1 MHRPSLVPFAAA
13 LLLPLG
19 PLLGQQGYKNFE
31 NKHKGITF
39 VYPASHDELPL
50 PPTERLWVAKYV
62 MRQQPDELKKVDE
75 RLFQAETPFLQVF
88 RFELP
93 GAVTPS
99 GARPADGAAA
109 EGAAAAGAAG
119 DEGPPVLTWE
129 QFATMLGRL
138 ELRPDP
144 KKPDH
149 FTVHP
154 RLRGRGPGRGKDAE
168 ANEFEGYLV
177 RRLDGQRVVGVIG
190 FSYQPGAKT
199 LQSQVTRM
207 AASIKEVADDAAER
221 ADAEIDRL
229 YASGKFQAVA
239 WRKQARAK
247 MAKGWKALDTENY
260 LIVHHS
266 TNAALIRRIARDI
279 EAMRAFYAEQFP
291 PSKPIDA
298 VAIVRVCRTKDEYH
312 EYGGP
317 PSTGGYWHPV
327 NEELVFYDYSY
338 TMQKMDTREKRQLGG
353 HTLSDDDSLLV
364 LYHEALHQYMHY
376 AIGEFAPHDWFNE
389 GYGDYFSGA
398 VVGESTGKVL
408 RVDPSPWRI
417 HLAKDMCEHGEGFLS
432 LKDVL
437 HAERATFYNPA
448 RAGHYYAAAWS
459 FVHFLKHGKAVQG
472 NPKWAALLAGYFD
485 TVKAEYARATEGVA
499 AGDQQQRAMAS
510 MKARREALKKVLD
523 GIDLQALEAAWVQ
536 YVVAMKDP
544 WPQLRKQRK

>member
-1 MHRPSLVPFAAA
+1 MPRPSLRRLAAV
-13 LLLPLG
+13 LLLPLA
-19 PLLGQQGYKNFE
+19 PALGQQGYKNFE

-75 RLFQAETPFLQVF
+75 RLFKAETPFLQVF

-99 GARPADGAAA
+99 GERPAEAAAA
-109 EGAAAAGAAG
+109 E
-119 DEGPPVLTWE
+119 EGPPVLTWE
-129 QFATMLGRL
+129 QFVTMLGRL
-138 ELRPDP
+138 EVRAEP

-149 FTVHP
+149 FTLHP
-154 RLRGRGPGRGKDAE
+154 RLRGRAPGRGKDAE
-168 ANEFEGYLV
+168 ANVPEGYLV
-177 RRLDGQRVVGVIG
+177 RRIEGQRVVGVIG

-207 AASIKEVADDAAER
+207 AASIKDLDDDASER
-221 ADAEIDRL
+221 AGAEIDKL
-229 YASGKFQAVA
+229 YASGKFQAVE
-239 WRKQARAK
+239 WRKRARAK
-247 MAKGWKALDTENY
+247 MAKGWKALATENF

-279 EAMRAFYAEQFP
+279 EAMRAFYAQQFP
-291 PSKPIDA
+291 PSRPIEA
-298 VAIVRVCRTKDEYH
+298 VAIVRVCRTQDEYH

-317 PSTGGYWHPV
+317 PTSGGYWHPV

-338 TMQKMDTREKRQLGG
+338 TMQKMDSREKRLLGG

-376 AIGEFAPHDWFNE
+376 AVGEFAPHDWFNE

-398 VVGESTGKVL
+398 VVGESTGRVL

-459 FVHFLKHGKAVQG
+459 FVHFLKHGKAVPA
-472 NPKWAALLAGYFD
+472 NPKWGALLGGYFE
-485 TVKAEYARATEGVA
+485 TVKAEYGKATEGVA
-499 AGDQQQRAMAS
+499 ADDQQQRAMAS

-523 GIDLQALEAAWVQ
+523 GIDLPALEAAWVQ
-536 YVVAMKDP
+536 HVVTMKDP
-544 WPQLRKQRK
+544 WPQLRKKRK